1 MKKRQKKL
9 AEDPFYKLE
18 HAGEDKRKAEEAA
31 PRLYE
36 LQKLR
41 NEREDTYSLN
51 SLLRTSFRT
60 KKKELEELKK
70 ESEGRGLG
78 ITLLAKSEADV
89 QAAALV
95 QFDRRA
101 TAEENA
107 RKRKL
112 EIKSAPIFGGS
123 TATRDAA
130 LKVLTKRKRPFPD
143 TKNWKKVDPLNHKNN
158 KNKNNNNHNNGAKE
172 QTRNSAIAG
181 LPEFKIVRNVSGQD
195 KN

>member
-1 MKKRQKKL
+1 
-9 AEDPFYKLE
+9 
-18 HAGEDKRKAEEAA
+18 
-31 PRLYE
+31 
-36 LQKLR
+36 
-41 NEREDTYSLN
+41 
-51 SLLRTSFRT
+51 
-60 KKKELEELKK
+60 LKK